1 MNLCFQNNLGE
12 AMAKTTLGLLPGAA
26 HLANFS
32 YSDGLLHT
40 IWRVRSVQPLS
51 DLQILYKGENVSEK
65 LFC

>member
-1 MNLCFQNNLGE
+1 
-12 AMAKTTLGLLPGAA
+12 MAKTTLGLLPGAA